1 LTSVLIEQTASR
13 THTYQGQVDQ
23 VSRVRRAI
31 ADYLPA
37 CPAAADAVLI
47 ASELA
52 TNAIIHSASRGRS
65 FTIRTEV
72 HPDYIRIEV
81 EDHGGPWRSKPP
93 DGRPHGLD
101 VIEALTGPDNW
112 GIDTTTDGHRIV
124 WAQLDLP
131 TKKRA

>member
-1 LTSVLIEQTASR
+1 MLTQQSTTH
-13 THTYQGQVDQ
+13 THTYPAQADQ
-23 VSRVRRAI
+23 VRHIRRAL

-37 CPAAADAVLI
+37 CPAAADAILI

-52 TNAIIHSASRGRS
+52 TNAIIHSASRGRT

-72 HPDYIRIEV
+72 HPEHIRIEV
-81 EDHGGPWRSKPP
+81 EDHGGPWHREPP

-101 VIEALTGPDNW
+101 VIEALTGPGNW
-112 GIDTTTDGHRIV
+112 GVETTSDGRRIV

-131 TKKRA
+131 TGKRA

>member
-1 LTSVLIEQTASR
+1 VLTGQAT
-13 THTYQGQVDQ
+13 THTRTYEAHADQ
-23 VSRVRRAI
+23 VRHVRRAI

-37 CPAAADAVLI
+37 CPAAADAILI

-65 FTIRTEV
+65 FAIRAEV

-93 DGRPHGLD
+93 DGRLHGLD
-101 VIEALTGPDNW
+101 VIEALTGPGNW
-112 GIDTTTDGHRIV
+112 GVETTTDGHRIV

-131 TKKRA
+131 TGKRA